1 MKISGPGSH
10 YTRWTLVAMVLCVA
24 VCAYHFLA
32 PMPDVKIASKKKAQE
47 QIKLH
52 EELRKFRDEV
62 TKGREATEKRLW
74 TEDADQLGAS
84 VMGVVDTVANELQ
97 VKVQAFRPQ
106 RTISNAG
113 LTRYPY
119 LVVLTGAFP
128 KIATMMERIAAPE
141 TKIAVTSVQISAAD
155 GVSDTVTASL
165 GVSAFTETKKEQT
178 IETK

>member
-1 MKISGPGSH
+1 MRLSGPGSD

-24 VCAYHFLA
+24 VCTYHFLA
-32 PMPDVKIASKKKAQE
+32 PMPDVRVATKKKAQE

-62 TKGREATEKRLW
+62 KAGRDATEKRLW
-74 TEDADQLGAS
+74 AEDADQLGAS
-84 VMGVVDTVANELQ
+84 VMGVVDTIANEMQ

-106 RTISNAG
+106 RTISTSG

-119 LVVLTGAFP
+119 LVVLTGSFP
-128 KIATMMERIAAPE
+128 KIATIMERIADPE

-155 GVSDTVTASL
+155 GVSDTVTASI
-165 GVSAFTETKKEQT
+165 GVSAFSETKKEQT